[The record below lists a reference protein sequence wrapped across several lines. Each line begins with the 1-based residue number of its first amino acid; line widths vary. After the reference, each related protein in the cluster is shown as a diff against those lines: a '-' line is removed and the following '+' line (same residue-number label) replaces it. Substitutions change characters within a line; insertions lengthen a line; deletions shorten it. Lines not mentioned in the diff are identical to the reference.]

1 MIINPMFKVKK
12 YHSILIWPI
21 SLFGFIT
28 LCCLICPSTAIGQT
42 TISSRPSTLAIQR
55 NILSLKQAGLE
66 RELNIVVRC
75 IKQAQLRLRD
85 IKGNINRSARIDLT
99 NCGRKLTQIQRKL
112 QNLGKEAETLSR
124 KADAQAFLLRSLIE
138 RQAAAARISGASG
151 SSN

>member
-12 YHSILIWPI
+12 YHSILILPI

-28 LCCLICPSTAIGQT
+28 LCCLICPSMAIGQT